1 MNFIQV
7 WFIGYTNPKKFID
20 ELRTKPAPHWGL
32 YSTVLRG
39 LMDSIL
45 LYLPI
50 AIMGRKPAT
59 PSYLTILPTESY
71 YTTLVWIT
79 PLIFLIEWLL
89 GAAIIQTFF
98 RLRNIPS
105 DIDQILN
112 ITGVAGL
119 VIGFVLLIW
128 DWFWFFVGG
137 VDQYFLGISHLIID
151 IWWFVLVVIGI
162 KQVLGIPKWLGFAA
176 CILSFLGAFPLA
188 VIFMRAPF

>member
-1 MNFIQV
+1 MNFTKV
-7 WFIGYTNPKKFID
+7 WFTGYTNPKKFID
-20 ELRTKPAPHWGL
+20 ELKTKPAPHWGL
-32 YSTVLRG
+32 YSTALRG

-50 AIMGRKPAT
+50 AIMGRKPPT
-59 PSYLTILPTESY
+59 PSYLTMIPTESY
-71 YTTLVWIT
+71 YKILVWIT
-79 PLIFLIEWLL
+79 PLIFMIQWLL
-89 GAAIIQTFF
+89 GAAIIHTFF

-112 ITGVAGL
+112 ITGMSSW
-119 VIGFVLLIW
+119 VIAFVLIIW

-151 IWWFVLVVIGI
+151 VWWFVLVVIGI
-162 KQVLGIPKWLGFAA
+162 KQVLDIPKRLGITA
-176 CILSFLGAFPLA
+176 CILSFLGVFPLA